1 MMTAMPDFWKL
12 YYQAVA
18 AKADYRPR
26 DSSVLRQSAVDKKA
40 RLISVFEPASN
51 EFAQAHGVAGLA
63 LYHVIIQP
71 DGKPGEIAVAR
82 PIGFGLDES
91 AAASIRKASFE
102 PAIKDGKPVAVLLDL
117 IVEFHIYSA
126 RTGATGKNLPLD
138 PGASPKP
145 ASTESA
151 DSTAPVLPG
160 PYSIQHHQ

>member
-1 MMTAMPDFWKL
+1 
-12 YYQAVA
+12 
-18 AKADYRPR
+18 
-26 DSSVLRQSAVDKKA
+26 
-40 RLISVFEPASN
+40 
-51 EFAQAHGVAGLA
+51 
-63 LYHVIIQP
+63 
-71 DGKPGEIAVAR
+71 
-82 PIGFGLDES
+82 
-91 AAASIRKASFE
+91 
-102 PAIKDGKPVAVLLDL
+102 VLLDL